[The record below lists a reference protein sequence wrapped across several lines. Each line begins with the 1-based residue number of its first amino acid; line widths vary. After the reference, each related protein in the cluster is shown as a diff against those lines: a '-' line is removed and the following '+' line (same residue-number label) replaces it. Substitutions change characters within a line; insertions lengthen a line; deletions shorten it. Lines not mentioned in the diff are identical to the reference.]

1 MFSPE
6 PTSGRTALE
15 GMKLRLFLSEETPAF
30 LAAAGSAAVGSLGV
44 GAAAAALGG
53 GAAGAGGPV
62 SAGAGGLD
70 LLHIFVFLFVFLGSY
85 GLSQERYNL
94 LVAYLP
100 VVIS

>member
-1 MFSPE
+1 MFRPE
-6 PTSGRTALE
+6 PTRGRIEPE
-15 GMKLRLFLSEETPAF
+15 GMKLRLFLNEEAPAF
-30 LAAAGSAAVGSLGV
+30 LAVNGSEALGSLGI

-62 SAGAGGLD
+62 SAGGGGFD

-85 GLSQERYNL
+85 GLSQELYNL

-100 VVIS
+100 VIIS